1 MAKSRIVRKKKNRKN
16 MRPYFILTLP
26 AFSLYLF
33 FFIIPMLSGL
43 YFSLTNWNGISQT
56 WSFNGLANF
65 KRMFSDPSLYDS
77 LRFSFIYAVLVVST
91 ILPLSIILA
100 ILLNKI
106 RRMKALFRAIY
117 FFPAMLSM
125 IVSALIWKNIFYHF
139 IPDMG
144 RILGIQFLQKS
155 LFSSKDT
162 AIFGILI
169 IEIWQGTAI
178 PMVIILAGLQS
189 IPQELYEVATLDGAS
204 PGQQFR
210 YITLPFLVPVLQMV
224 LMLLIKG
231 GILVY
236 EYVLATTEGGPGRAT
251 LSITLLILNKALG
264 YHGAKV
270 DFSYG
275 ITFSVLVFV
284 IIAVLSVVQLRL
296 LSKREV
302 GQL

>member
-1 MAKSRIVRKKKNRKN
+1 MVKSWILQKKKRKDI
-16 MRPYFILTLP
+16 RPYLLLTLP
-26 AFSLYLF
+26 AFSLFLF

-65 KRMFSDPSLYDS
+65 RRMFNDPALYDS
-77 LRFSFIYAVLVVST
+77 LQFSFVYAVLVVST

-106 RRMKALFRAIY
+106 IRLKALFRAIY

-144 RILGIQFLQKS
+144 RIVGIEFLQKS

-162 AIFGILI
+162 AILGILI

-189 IPQELYEVATLDGAS
+189 IPQELYEVATLDGAN

-224 LMLLIKG
+224 LMLLIKS

-236 EYVLATTEGGPGRAT
+236 EYVFATTEGGPGRAT
-251 LSITLLILNKALG
+251 LSITLLILHKALG
-264 YHGAKV
+264 YRGAKV

-275 ITFSVLVFV
+275 ITFSVLVFA
-284 IIAVLSVVQLRL
+284 IIAVLSVIQLRL
-296 LSKREV
+296 TSKREV